1 MENPFKFGTIVEGEY
16 FTDRIV
22 ELESIKRVLQSPNH
36 LVLISP
42 RRFGKSS
49 LVKKAVA
56 QVGRPCIALNIQ
68 QMTSTA
74 DLASGLLKGIF
85 RLHPLEKIRHKMTH
99 FRVVPTVSTNP
110 LTGAIDLSFPLAT
123 DENVVLEDV
132 MELLENVGSESKRT
146 IVALD
151 EFQDIL
157 ELEKG
162 IDKKLRA
169 TMQGQKNVNYIFLG
183 SQESMMTEI
192 FERKK
197 SPFYHFGNLMYLKK
211 IHYADFYAYVNERL
225 SPVMGDN
232 ASETADEILKF
243 TACHP
248 YYTQQLSS
256 QVWEMA
262 AYDSPRAGI
271 VEAAVNRIIT
281 THDYDYERLWLN
293 FNLTDRRTLQALS
306 TGEKRENLREIP
318 SSTLFSSIQ
327 RLVKKGY
334 VIKSDGFELEDPFFR
349 RWIITQLQACP
360 STGSGTVGGR

>member
-1 MENPFKFGTIVEGEY
+1 MENPFKFGTIVEDEY
-16 FTDRIV
+16 FTDRV
-22 ELESIKRVLQSPNH
+22 AELESTMRVLQSPNH

-49 LVKKAVA
+49 LIKKAVA
-56 QVGRPCIALNIQ
+56 QAGRPCISLNIQ

-85 RLHPLEKIRHKMTH
+85 RLHPLERIRHKMTH

-110 LTGAIDLSFPLAT
+110 LTGSIDLSFPVAT
-123 DENVVLEDV
+123 DEDVVLEDV
-132 MELLENVGSESKRT
+132 MELLENVGSDVDRT
-146 IVALD
+146 IVVLD

-169 TMQGQKNVNYIFLG
+169 MMQVQKNVNYIFLG

-197 SPFYHFGNLMYLKK
+197 SPFYHFGNLMSLKK
-211 IHYADFYAYVNERL
+211 IPYTDFYAYVSERL
-225 SPVMGDN
+225 NPVMGDY
-232 ASETADEILKF
+232 APEAAAGILKF
-243 TACHP
+243 TDCHP

-256 QVWEMA
+256 QVWGMA
-262 AYDSPRAGI
+262 AYDSIRTGI
-271 VEAAVNRIIT
+271 VEAAVNGIIT
-281 THDYDYERLWLN
+281 SHDYDYERLWLN

-306 TGEKRENLREIP
+306 TDEKREKLREIP

-327 RLVKKGY
+327 RLIKKGY

-349 RWIITQLQACP
+349 RWIISQL
-360 STGSGTVGGR
+360 

>member
-1 MENPFKFGTIVEGEY
+1 MENPFKFGTIVEDEY
-16 FTDRIV
+16 FTDRTA

-56 QVGRPCIALNIQ
+56 QTDRNCISLNIQ

-74 DLASGLLKGIF
+74 DFASELLKGIF
-85 RLHPLEKIRHKMTH
+85 RLHPFEKVRRKMTH
-99 FRVVPTVSTNP
+99 FRVVPTLSTNP
-110 LTGAIDLSFPLAT
+110 LTGAIDLSFPIAT
-123 DENVVLEDV
+123 DETVVLEDV
-132 MELLENVGSESKRT
+132 MELLENVGSEDNRT
-146 IVALD
+146 IVVLD

-169 TMQGQKNVNYIFLG
+169 LMQEQKSVNYIFLG

-197 SPFYHFGNLMYLKK
+197 SPFYHFGNLMYLQK
-211 IHYADFYAYVNERL
+211 IPHADFYAYVNERL
-225 SPVMGDN
+225 SPVMGGD
-232 ASETADEILKF
+232 AAAEATEEILVF
-243 TACHP
+243 TSCHP

-256 QVWEMA
+256 TVWEMA
-262 AYDSPRAGI
+262 VYDSMRQGV
-271 VEAAVNRIIT
+271 VEAAVNKT
-281 THDYDYERLWLN
+281 VTAHDYDYERLWVN
-293 FNLTDRRTLQALS
+293 FNLTDRRTLQSLS
-306 TGEKRENLREIP
+306 RGEKRESLREIP
-318 SSTLFSSIQ
+318 SSTLFSSLQ

-334 VIKSDGFELEDPFFR
+334 VIKSGTFTLEDPFFR
-349 RWIITQLQACP
+349 RWILSQLGAD
-360 STGSGTVGGR
+360 